1 MYGAATHAITF
12 HRAGKYARQCDPI
25 SALPLTEVSAYIR
38 LEPGFLPCLAAISA
52 RIDGDQTALSSSKS
66 DNFSPHGSDPS
77 TESAAKNLPPS
88 RGGTIV
94 AYMVPSSAREPALFS
109 EDICAV
115 SIPQA
120 QLIVLCTEPAT
131 RSALCTALQRLGFAA
146 VAAAS
151 EDEVISRAEHT
162 QPDLVLMAQLRG
174 QSWDA
179 TRLEDLRA
187 HPDIREVP
195 FVMLCEETDRTL
207 AVAALEAGVRDVWMG
222 PLSPAELA
230 ARLRAQLRVQGEMRR
245 LREQVCVDELTGI
258 FNRRGILQMLE
269 RETNRLSHN
278 GTPLGILLVDIDDF
292 KHINDTYGHVTG
304 DEVLRAIGK
313 VLQCSIRRSDAVGR
327 IGGDEFLVV
336 LPGVGEGQAHQV
348 AERIRAGIEQIA
360 IADSGVR
367 VSASIGVAVSEGHC
381 ASSGRGLID
390 DADRSMYRR
399 KRRDVPYAHAA
410 KA

>member
-1 MYGAATHAITF
+1 
-12 HRAGKYARQCDPI
+12 
-25 SALPLTEVSAYIR
+25 
-38 LEPGFLPCLAAISA
+38 
-52 RIDGDQTALSSSKS
+52 
-66 DNFSPHGSDPS
+66 
-77 TESAAKNLPPS
+77 
-88 RGGTIV
+88 
-94 AYMVPSSAREPALFS
+94 MVPSSAREPALFS
-109 EDICAV
+109 EDVCAV
-115 SIPQA
+115 SVTQA

-131 RSALCTALQRLGFAA
+131 RISLCTALLRLGFAA

-151 EDEVISRAEHT
+151 EDEIISRAEHT
-162 QPDLVLMAQLRG
+162 QPDLVLIAQLRG

-179 TRLEDLRA
+179 TRLDELRT

-195 FVMLCEETDRTL
+195 FVMLCEESDRTL

-230 ARLRAQLRVQGEMRR
+230 ARLRAQLRVQSEMRR

-269 RETNRLSHN
+269 RETNRLSHC

-313 VLQCSIRRSDAVGR
+313 VLHCSIRRSDAAGR

-336 LPGVGEGQAHQV
+336 LPGVDEAQAHQV

-360 IADSGVR
+360 IVDSAVR
-367 VSASIGVAVSEGHC
+367 VSASIGVAVSEAHC
-381 ASSGRGLID
+381 GSSGRGLID

-399 KRRDVPYAHAA
+399 KRRDTPYAQAA

>member
-1 MYGAATHAITF
+1 M
-12 HRAGKYARQCDPI
+12 
-25 SALPLTEVSAYIR
+25 
-38 LEPGFLPCLAAISA
+38 FL
-52 RIDGDQTALSSSKS
+52 
-66 DNFSPHGSDPS
+66 
-77 TESAAKNLPPS
+77 
-88 RGGTIV
+88 
-94 AYMVPSSAREPALFS
+94 

-115 SIPQA
+115 SPPQA

-131 RSALCTALQRLGFAA
+131 RLSLCTALHRLGFAA
-146 VAAAS
+146 AAAAS
-151 EDEVISRAEHT
+151 EDEVLGRAEHM

-174 QSWDA
+174 QPWNP
-179 TRLEDLRA
+179 TRLEELRT
-187 HPDIREVP
+187 HPDVREVP
-195 FVMLCEETDRTL
+195 FVMLCEENDRNL
-207 AVAALEAGVRDVWMG
+207 AVAALEAGIRDVWMG
-222 PLSPAELA
+222 PLSHAELA

-258 FNRRGILQMLE
+258 FNRRGILSMLE

-313 VLQCSIRRSDAVGR
+313 VLHCSIRRSDAAGR

-336 LPGVGEGQAHQV
+336 LPGVDEPQAHQV

-360 IADSGVR
+360 IPDSGVR
-367 VSASIGVAVSEGHC
+367 VSASIGVAVSQAHGG
-381 ASSGRGLID
+381 SSGRGLID

-399 KRRDVPYAHAA
+399 KRRDTPFTHAA